1 MDTTGIMNNGEKS
14 MEKTVIG
21 LNLDNHMTAVAA
33 SLAAVAALIFPFA
46 NVDGKGLSLIV
57 AVFKLAG
64 NGIAGSDLIL
74 FGTVLFTIVS
84 ATLAVMSMYR
94 TTVGNVKLWQ
104 KFQAVATVFYGLM
117 MFSTRMMFKANNITD
132 SFMNKDLAPG
142 YWLGL
147 LASFVSLVLIMKMTR
162 TNTGYIALSLL
173 GVIWLFPILWI
184 VLTAFRKE
192 QGYYVGYFIPH
203 GFTLDNF
210 INLFT
215 NQSVLPFGKW
225 WLNTLIVATCSC
237 VINTLIV
244 LGVSYVLS
252 RTRFAGRK
260 AFMNIL
266 MIIGMF
272 PGFMSL
278 IAVYNILKGIGLNQS
293 LLALIIVSAAGA
305 AMGYHVSKG
314 FFDTIPKAID
324 EAAIIDGASRLQIFL
339 HVTLPLSKSIIVY
352 TVLGCFLAAWSD
364 YIFPSML
371 FGDKQSSYTVAV
383 GLYWLTDFK
392 RIDTYYTQFAAGAI
406 IVAVPIVILFIWLQ
420 RFYVEGLSGSVKG

>member
-1 MDTTGIMNNGEKS
+1 MK
-14 MEKTVIG
+14 KTVIG
-21 LNLDNHMTAVAA
+21 LNLDKHIYAVAA
-33 SLAAVAALIFPFA
+33 SVISFIALFLPMAKLGSGSISAFGLLTDALGKDISALHLIIIGAVLFTTASAVLAAVSIPRT
-46 NVDGKGLSLIV
+46 G
-57 AVFKLAG
+57 
-64 NGIAGSDLIL
+64 
-74 FGTVLFTIVS
+74 VL
-84 ATLAVMSMYR
+84 L
-94 TTVGNVKLWQ
+94 VKLWQ
-104 KFQAVATVFYGLM
+104 GIQAAAAAFWTLL
-117 MFSTRMMFKANNITD
+117 MFSTRAMMKAGGLSDNFLNRD
-132 SFMNKDLAPG
+132 LSFG
-142 YWLGL
+142 YWIGL
-147 LASFVSLVLIMKMTR
+147 VAAIAALVLVMRVTR
-162 TNTGYIALSLL
+162 TNAGYIVLTVL

-184 VLTAFRKE
+184 VLTAFRAE

-203 GFTLDNF
+203 GFTFDNF
-210 INLFT
+210 IKLFT

-225 WLNTLIVATCSC
+225 WINTLIVAACSC

-244 LGVSYVLS
+244 LGTSYVLS

-260 AFMNIL
+260 AFMNVL

-293 LLALIIVSAAGA
+293 LFALIVVSAAGA

-352 TVLGCFLAAWSD
+352 TVLGSFLGAWSD

-392 RIDTYYTQFAAGAI
+392 RIDTYYTQFAAGAV
-406 IVAVPIVILFIWLQ
+406 IVAVPIVILFVWLQ

>member
-1 MDTTGIMNNGEKS
+1 MSVTH
-14 MEKTVIG
+14 KTVIG
-21 LNLDNHMTAVAA
+21 LNLKAVAV
-33 SLAAVAALIFPFA
+33 SLVAAVALTLPYIHVSGEKKSIPGAIVQLLSGSESTAFIWLLVGAAIFTA
-46 NVDGKGLSLIV
+46 VSAALSLIGMV
-57 AVFKLAG
+57 KMSKPLAY
-64 NGIAGSDLIL
+64 IWQAAQALSLIFL
-74 FGTVLFTIVS
+74 
-84 ATLAVMSMYR
+84 
-94 TTVGNVKLWQ
+94 
-104 KFQAVATVFYGLM
+104 GLL
-117 MFSTRMMFKANNITD
+117 MFSTRMMLKEAGITD
-132 SFMNKDLAPG
+132 NFLNKDLGAG
-142 YWLGL
+142 YWLAL
-147 LASFVSLVLIMKMTR
+147 VSSFAALVLVMKVTK
-162 TNTGYIALSLL
+162 TNVGYIALTIL

-184 VLTAFRKE
+184 VLTAFRAE
-192 QGYYVGYFIPH
+192 QGYYVGYFIPK

-210 INLFT
+210 KNLFT
-215 NQSVLPFGKW
+215 NQSVLPFAKW
-225 WLNTLIVATCSC
+225 WLNTLIVAACSC
-237 VINTLIV
+237 VINTLII
-244 LGVSYVLS
+244 LATSYVLS

-293 LLALIIVSAAGA
+293 LMALIVVGAAGA

-324 EAAIIDGASRLQIFL
+324 EAAIIDGASRLQIFI
-339 HVTLPLSKSIIVY
+339 HVTLPLAKSIIVY
-352 TVLGCFLAAWSD
+352 TVLGSFLATWSD

-392 RIDTYYTQFAAGAI
+392 RIDTYYTQFAAGAV
-406 IVAVPIVILFIWLQ
+406 IVALPIVILFIWLQ

>member
-1 MDTTGIMNNGEKS
+1 MK
-14 MEKTVIG
+14 KTVIG
-21 LNLDNHMTAVAA
+21 LNLDKHIYAVAA
-33 SLAAVAALIFPFA
+33 SVISFIALFLPMAKLGSGSISAFGLLTDALGKDISALHLIIIGAVLFTTASAVLAAVSIPRT
-46 NVDGKGLSLIV
+46 G
-57 AVFKLAG
+57 
-64 NGIAGSDLIL
+64 
-74 FGTVLFTIVS
+74 VL
-84 ATLAVMSMYR
+84 L
-94 TTVGNVKLWQ
+94 VKLWQ
-104 KFQAVATVFYGLM
+104 GIQAAAAAFWTLL
-117 MFSTRMMFKANNITD
+117 MFSTRAMMKAGGLSDNFLNRD
-132 SFMNKDLAPG
+132 LSFG
-142 YWLGL
+142 YWIGL
-147 LASFVSLVLIMKMTR
+147 VAAIAALVLVMRVTR
-162 TNTGYIALSLL
+162 TNVGYIVLTVL

-184 VLTAFRKE
+184 VLTAFRAE

-203 GFTLDNF
+203 GFTFDNF
-210 INLFT
+210 IKLFT

-225 WLNTLIVATCSC
+225 WINTLIVAACSC

-244 LGVSYVLS
+244 LGTSYVLS

-260 AFMNIL
+260 AFMNVL

-293 LLALIIVSAAGA
+293 LFALIVVSAAGA

-352 TVLGCFLAAWSD
+352 TVLGSFLGAWSD

-392 RIDTYYTQFAAGAI
+392 RIDTYYTQFAAGAV
-406 IVAVPIVILFIWLQ
+406 IVAVPIVILFVWLQ

>member
-1 MDTTGIMNNGEKS
+1 MGNFG
-14 MEKTVIG
+14 KTVIG
-21 LNLDNHMTAVAA
+21 LNLKHHLKAVIMSVLSALMLFMPYVKLENRSLSLLGLLSEIA
-33 SLAAVAALIFPFA
+33 GRGEFFTVYIIPVLAMVFALVSVILAAVSIFKTNKPLFMIWQA
-46 NVDGKGLSLIV
+46 SQILS
-57 AVFKLAG
+57 
-64 NGIAGSDLIL
+64 
-74 FGTVLFTIVS
+74 
-84 ATLAVMSMYR
+84 
-94 TTVGNVKLWQ
+94 
-104 KFQAVATVFYGLM
+104 TVFAGLL
-117 MFSTRMMFKANNITD
+117 MFSTKAILK
-132 SFMNKDLAPG
+132 SSGLSSAFLNKDLGFG
-142 YWLGL
+142 YWLM
-147 LASFVSLVLIMKMTR
+147 FVTAFAAIILIMSVTK
-162 TNTGYIALSLL
+162 TNPGYIALTIL

-184 VLTAFRKE
+184 LLTAFRAE

-203 GFTLDNF
+203 GFTFDNF

-215 NQSVLPFGKW
+215 NNSVLPFGKW
-225 WLNTLIVATCSC
+225 WLNTLIVAACSC

-244 LGVSYVLS
+244 LGTSYVLS

-293 LLALIIVSAAGA
+293 LMALIVVGAAGA

-352 TVLGCFLAAWSD
+352 TVLGSFLGAWSD

-383 GLYWLTDFK
+383 GLFWLTDFK
-392 RIDTYYTQFAAGAI
+392 RIDTYYTQFAAGAV
-406 IVAVPIVILFIWLQ
+406 IVAVPIVILFVWLQ

>member
-1 MDTTGIMNNGEKS
+1 MK
-14 MEKTVIG
+14 KTVIG
-21 LNLDNHMTAVAA
+21 LNLDNHIRAVAVSA
-33 SLAAVAALIFPFA
+33 LALVSLFLPFA
-46 NVDGKGLSLIV
+46 KTGGGSISVFSL
-57 AVFKLAG
+57 LM
-64 NGIAGSDLIL
+64 
-74 FGTVLFTIVS
+74 
-84 ATLAVMSMYR
+84 AVMSKGMSALGIIPAGVVIA
-94 TTVGNVKLWQ
+94 TTAAGALAVVSIPKTSVGLVRAWQ
-104 KFQAVATVFYGLM
+104 WVEAAAAVFWGLM
-117 MFSTRMMFKANNITD
+117 MFSTKALLRAASISDNFLNSSLT
-132 SFMNKDLAPG
+132 FG
-142 YWLGL
+142 YLVGL
-147 LASFVSLVLIMKMTR
+147 LSALISLILIMRVTR
-162 TNTGYIALSLL
+162 TNVGYIALTVL

-184 VLTAFRKE
+184 VLTSFRAE

-203 GFTLDNF
+203 GFTFGNY

-225 WLNTLIVATCSC
+225 WLNTLIVAACSC
-237 VINTLIV
+237 VINTIIV
-244 LGVSYVLS
+244 LGTSYVLS

-293 LLALIIVSAAGA
+293 LLALIVVGAAGA

-339 HVTLPLSKSIIVY
+339 HIILPLSKSIIVY
-352 TVLGCFLAAWSD
+352 TVLGSFLGAWSD

-383 GLYWLTDFK
+383 GLFWLTDFK
-392 RIDTYYTQFAAGAI
+392 RIDTYYTQFAAGAVV
-406 IVAVPIVILFIWLQ
+406 VAVPIVILFIWLQ

>member
-1 MDTTGIMNNGEKS
+1 MSSFN
-14 MEKTVIG
+14 KTVIG
-21 LNLDNHMTAVAA
+21 LNLKHQLKAVIV
-33 SLAAVAALIFPFA
+33 SILAAIAIFLPFASVGDKNISLIETVIAIAGSENNSATYGIAYCTVALILAAAVFSIISLVKTTKPMVMIWQCLQALATLFSALLMFSTRSMFKVSGIAGDFLNKDLKFGYAIMFLASFAALIFVMQVTKT
-46 NVDGKGLSLIV
+46 NV
-57 AVFKLAG
+57 
-64 NGIAGSDLIL
+64 
-74 FGTVLFTIVS
+74 
-84 ATLAVMSMYR
+84 
-94 TTVGNVKLWQ
+94 
-104 KFQAVATVFYGLM
+104 
-117 MFSTRMMFKANNITD
+117 
-132 SFMNKDLAPG
+132 
-142 YWLGL
+142 
-147 LASFVSLVLIMKMTR
+147 
-162 TNTGYIALSLL
+162 GYIALTIM

-184 VLTAFRKE
+184 VLTAFRAE

-203 GFTLDNF
+203 GFTFDNF

-225 WLNTLIVATCSC
+225 WLNTLIVAGCSC

-244 LGVSYVLS
+244 LGTSYVLS

-293 LLALIIVSAAGA
+293 LMALIVVSAAGA

-339 HVTLPLSKSIIVY
+339 NITLPLSKSIIVY
-352 TVLGCFLAAWSD
+352 TVLGSFLGAWSD

-392 RIDTYYTQFAAGAI
+392 RIDTYYTQFAAGAL
-406 IVAVPIVILFIWLQ
+406 IVALPIVILFVWLQ